1 MKHLTYRQLL
11 VSIQYMPQERLDDTA
26 IVFAKDSDEYI
37 GVNNLHSVHE
47 EQDVLDSGHIVME
60 VSL

>member
-1 MKHLTYRQLL
+1 
-11 VSIQYMPQERLDDTA
+11 MPQERLDDTA